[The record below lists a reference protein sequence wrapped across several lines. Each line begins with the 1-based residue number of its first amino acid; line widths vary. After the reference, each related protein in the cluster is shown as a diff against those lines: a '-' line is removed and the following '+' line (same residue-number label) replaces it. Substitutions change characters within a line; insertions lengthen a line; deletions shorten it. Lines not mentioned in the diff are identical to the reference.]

1 MSESCKTEELEE
13 GAMTEVA
20 LLDDSPAQEATPLSV
35 EPEADARISMASL
48 PLLLDYFRRG
58 AKPQAEWKCGLE
70 FELFGYDERSL
81 QRLDAAQVQDVLK
94 SLAQADD
101 DLVFENGVVVE
112 ARAAHD
118 ARITIEPGGQIEF
131 SGAPYSSLSETERD
145 VHEFLSRLGE
155 IATERGFVFLAT
167 GFDPLRTIDE
177 QRWYPKPR
185 YSVMRPFLAG
195 RGRRGWDMMTRTCA
209 MQVNL
214 DFDDEA
220 DLAKKFILGNRLAPI
235 VTAIFANSPFE
246 HGTPSGYKSTRA
258 AVWLETDAARAG
270 LSPLALDGQAEQFS
284 LNAFVDDALDV
295 PMIFTR
301 RGAVYSPLANGLTF
315 RNFLEGDAET
325 IAPVFHDW
333 TDHLTTIFTE
343 ARLKQYIELRSADG
357 GSLKMAMAVQALWKG
372 LLYDAGA
379 LDEALRLTPKLNAAE
394 MHALQTSVARDGL
407 AARHADVEVLNNAK
421 EIIKLAALGLSRVAP
436 DEVKYLDVLCEQV
449 IADEVCPAD
458 ILLLSWHGSW
468 NKSLAHLIEYLRAA

>member
-1 MSESCKTEELEE
+1 M
-13 GAMTEVA
+13 AEVA
-20 LLDDSPAQEATPLSV
+20 LLDATPAHEAARLSV
-35 EPEADARISMASL
+35 EPEADARITIASM

-70 FELFGYDERSL
+70 FELFGYDAQKNL
-81 QRLDAAQVQDVLK
+81 QRLNAGQVQDVLK
-94 SLAQADD
+94 SLAQSDD
-101 DLVFENGVVVE
+101 DLVSENGVVVE
-112 ARAAHD
+112 TRVAHD
-118 ARITIEPGGQIEF
+118 ARITLEPGGQVEF
-131 SGAPYSSLSETERD
+131 SGAPHTSLSETERD
-145 VHEFLSRLGE
+145 VREFLSRLNE
-155 IATERGFVFLAT
+155 IASEHGFVFLAA

-185 YSVMRPFLAG
+185 YSVMRPYLA
-195 RGRRGWDMMTRTCA
+195 RRGKRAWDMMTRTCA

-214 DFDDEA
+214 DFDDEE

-258 AVWLETDAARAG
+258 AVWLATDAERAG
-270 LSPLALDGQAEQFS
+270 VSPLALDKPAEQFS
-284 LNAFVDDALDV
+284 LSAFVDYALAV

-301 RGAVYSPLANGLTF
+301 RAGGAYAPLADRMTF
-315 RNFLEGDAET
+315 EKFLEGNADHV
-325 IAPVFHDW
+325 APVFHDW

-379 LDEALRLTPKLNAAE
+379 LVEALRLAPKLNAAE
-394 MHALQTSVARDGL
+394 MHALQESVARDGL
-407 AARHADVEVLNNAK
+407 AARHASVDVLHTAK
-421 EIIKLAALGLSRVAP
+421 EIINLAAQGLNRVAP
-436 DEVKYLDVLCEQV
+436 DEVKYLDVLREQV
-449 IADEVCPAD
+449 VEDEVCPAD
-458 ILLLSWHGSW
+458 ILLRNWHGSW
-468 NKSLAHLIEYLRAA
+468 NNSLEPLIEHLRAA